1 MEEPGVAGTRKSR
14 GRGRE
19 PPGTLAAS
27 RSWPEVDEL
36 HRIRRGERGLGRIE
50 RERER
55 EWGRGALPVV

>member
-1 MEEPGVAGTRKSR
+1 MEELGVAGTRKSR

-50 RERER
+50 RDT
-55 EWGRGALPVV
+55 LMK